1 MINITAIKEH
11 VLSMLKEGLSARLT
25 YHNIDHILDV
35 TAQCQAIASAEG
47 ITDKD
52 TLLALHIASLYHD
65 AGFLFVYV
73 GHEEKGCEMARE
85 QLPGFEVTGSMIENI
100 CAIIM
105 ATKIPQSP
113 KNLLQQIICD
123 ADLDYLG
130 RKDFFT
136 ISENLCKEVL
146 EYKIVGSK
154 KEWEER
160 QVYFLQTHTYFTQSS
175 QKKRTLG
182 MVNHLQKLLEEKTT
196 EVTKL

>member
-1 MINITAIKEH
+1 MINVTAIQEH
-11 VLSMLKEGLSARLT
+11 VLSMLREGLSARLT
-25 YHNIDHILDV
+25 YHNIDHTLDV
-35 TAQCQAIASAEG
+35 TRQCMKIANAEG
-47 ITDKD
+47 ITDKGI
-52 TLLALHIASLYHD
+52 LLELNIASLYHD

-73 GHEEKGCEMARE
+73 GHEERGCEMARE
-85 QLPGFEVTGSMIENI
+85 QLPGFGVDSAMIENI

-113 KNLLQQIICD
+113 KNLVQQIICD

-146 EYKIVGSK
+146 AYNIVVSK

-160 QVYFLQTHTYFTQSS
+160 QVYFLQTHTYFTKSS
-175 QKKRTLG
+175 QEKRTPG
-182 MVNHLQKLLEEKTT
+182 MIKHLQKLLEDKTT
-196 EVTKL
+196 EGI

>member
-1 MINITAIKEH
+1 MINITAIQEH

-25 YHNIDHILDV
+25 YHNIDHTLDV
-35 TAQCQAIASAEG
+35 TAQCQDIASAEG

-73 GHEEKGCEMARE
+73 GHEEKGCKMARE
-85 QLPGFEVTGSMIENI
+85 QLPGFGVTGSMIENI

-130 RKDFFT
+130 REDFFT

-160 QVYFLQTHTYFTQSS
+160 QVYFLQTHTYFTKSS
-175 QKKRTLG
+175 QKKRTPG
-182 MVNHLQKLLEEKTT
+182 MVEHLQKLLEDKTT
-196 EVTKL
+196 EGTKP

>member
-1 MINITAIKEH
+1 MINITAIQEH

-25 YHNIDHILDV
+25 YHNIDHTLDV
-35 TAQCQAIASAEG
+35 TARCQDIASAEG

-85 QLPGFEVTGSMIENI
+85 QLSGFGVTGSMIENI

-130 RKDFFT
+130 REDFFT

-175 QKKRTLG
+175 QKKRTPG
-182 MVNHLQKLLEEKTT
+182 MVKHLQKLLEDKTT
-196 EVTKL
+196 EGTKH

>member
-1 MINITAIKEH
+1 
-11 VLSMLKEGLSARLT
+11 
-25 YHNIDHILDV
+25 
-35 TAQCQAIASAEG
+35 
-47 ITDKD
+47 
-52 TLLALHIASLYHD
+52 
-65 AGFLFVYV
+65 
-73 GHEEKGCEMARE
+73 MARE

-196 EVTKL
+196 EGTKL